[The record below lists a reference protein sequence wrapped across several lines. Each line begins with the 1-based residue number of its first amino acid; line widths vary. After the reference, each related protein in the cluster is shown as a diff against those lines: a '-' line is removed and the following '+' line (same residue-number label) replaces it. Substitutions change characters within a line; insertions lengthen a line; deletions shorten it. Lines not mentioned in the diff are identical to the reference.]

1 MEETATIILHAK
13 ELLIKHV
20 AYTPEGSTEEI
31 EMIGMAHDLKKNNL
45 AFTFASPLPLG
56 NGTLHVKF
64 QGSHNN
70 QMAGFY
76 RSGYKDINGQA
87 KIMVSTQFES
97 LDARRCFPC
106 WDEPAAKV
114 RVNK

>member
-1 MEETATIILHAK
+1 
-13 ELLIKHV
+13 
-20 AYTPEGSTEEI
+20 
-31 EMIGMAHDLKKNNL
+31 MIGMAHDLKKNNL

-56 NGTLHVKF
+56 NGVLHVKF

-76 RSGYKDINGQA
+76 RSGYTDINGQA
-87 KIMVSTQFES
+87 KVMVSTQFES

-114 RVNK
+114 STRTHTHTCRRGTNRKRDRRESSH